1 MAGFA
6 RLKFE
11 LVRTLLGALL
21 FVSAAMKWH
30 QMVFDPLLDGS
41 LFGSRWL
48 LLLTLELE
56 LGLAIW
62 LCWGNF
68 AIPLWWT
75 AVACFAA
82 LAVVSLT
89 RGLGGATSC
98 GCFGSASVSPW
109 IALAIDLVALVLLLA
124 ARPAPGQADPSAA
137 ELAAEEPPGRLRP
150 YLAATGAAILLAAA
164 AVSAIVA
171 DRSRLLADGMTQ
183 SGDVW
188 VLEPNQWKGKPLP
201 VLDDTDLGERLRA
214 GRWELI
220 LYHRDCSRCQA
231 LIRRRLSASHA
242 DQDRLA
248 LVEVPPYGAAA
259 GADDPPW
266 LTRGHLTDRKEWFVA
281 TPVTIRLD
289 EGTVVE
295 VATDE

>member
-1 MAGFA
+1 M
-6 RLKFE
+6 
-11 LVRTLLGALL
+11 
-21 FVSAAMKWH
+21 
-30 QMVFDPLLDGS
+30 
-41 LFGSRWL
+41 
-48 LLLTLELE
+48 
-56 LGLAIW
+56 
-62 LCWGNF
+62 
-68 AIPLWWT
+68 
-75 AVACFAA
+75 ACFAA

-98 GCFGSASVSPW
+98 GCLGGASVSPS

-124 ARPAPGQADPSAA
+124 ARRLHRDRPIQMRRSWRPRSRRAGC
-137 ELAAEEPPGRLRP
+137 GR
-150 YLAATGAAILLAAA
+150 LAATGAAILLAAA

-171 DRSRLLADGMTQ
+171 DRSRLLADGMTR

-188 VLEPNQWKGKPLP
+188 VIEPNQWKGKPLP

-214 GRWELI
+214 GRWELK
-220 LYHRDCSRCQA
+220 LFSPRLLACQA

-248 LVEVPPYGAAA
+248 LVEVPPSAAAA
-259 GADDPPW
+259 GADRPPW

-295 VATDE
+295 VATNE